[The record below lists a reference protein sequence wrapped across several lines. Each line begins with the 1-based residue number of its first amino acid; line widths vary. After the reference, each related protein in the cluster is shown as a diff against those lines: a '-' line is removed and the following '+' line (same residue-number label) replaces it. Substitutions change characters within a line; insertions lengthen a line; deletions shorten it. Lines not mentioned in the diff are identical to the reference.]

1 MLPYIE
7 VAKGKLKIMQNAKIS
22 EKLEIK
28 TGSIK

>member
-22 EKLEIK
+22 EKLEIE
-28 TGSIK
+28 TWDQ